1 MDLHIGGEQSN
12 DSIVTPNRLKA
23 GFLFLTPRRGGTGM
37 PHMPEKAPSF
47 WVLVLTALMENSLA
61 IVLTFA
67 LS

>member
-1 MDLHIGGEQSN
+1 
-12 DSIVTPNRLKA
+12 
-23 GFLFLTPRRGGTGM
+23 M